1 MAGEVSRKVVVI
13 RKKPPTAK
21 VDLVE
26 VAPAEHAVASHGSGP
41 SITLICPSMATC
53 ALGVVRDNGK
63 PLGLGR
69 HGGKQCCRR
78 FTR

>member
-41 SITLICPSMATC
+41 SITLICPFDGHLCSWRGA
-53 ALGVVRDNGK
+53 R
-63 PLGLGR
+63 
-69 HGGKQCCRR
+69 
-78 FTR
+78 